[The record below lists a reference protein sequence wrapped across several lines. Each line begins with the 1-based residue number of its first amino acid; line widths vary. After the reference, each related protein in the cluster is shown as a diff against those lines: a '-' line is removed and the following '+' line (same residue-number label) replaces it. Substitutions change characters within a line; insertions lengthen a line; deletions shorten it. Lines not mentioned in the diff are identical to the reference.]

1 MMSEHSATHDSSTP
15 TEGPLAGV
23 VVADFS
29 RVLAG
34 PYCTMLL
41 ADLGATVIK
50 VEAPSGDETRTW
62 KPPMREGI
70 STYYLSVNRNKRSMV
85 LDLTEATDLQTAYDL
100 LDRADVFIENF
111 KAGGL
116 QKFGLDPDSVAKR
129 WPHLVHASI
138 TGFGTAGGAKMPGY
152 DLLVQAMSGM
162 MSLTGEPDGDPQRSG
177 VAIFDIMTGLHAA
190 VAILAG
196 LREKDRSGLGQHAA
210 LNLFSSALSGLANQS
225 GGYAAAG
232 NVPTRMGNDHP
243 SLFPYGPFHASDG
256 PLIICC
262 GNDAQFSR
270 LVTALGTPDLATDP
284 RFETMSQ
291 RNANR
296 EELRVL
302 LEEALAADT
311 AENWA
316 DVLGNVGLP
325 CGPILGI
332 DGGVQLAEDLGLNP
346 IVTMTDEN
354 NRERI
359 VPVIANPMS
368 FSRSPISYRHLP
380 PELGDS
386 HDWALEFI
394 RTTEPK
400 NPHHH
405 TES

>member
-1 MMSEHSATHDSSTP
+1 
-15 TEGPLAGV
+15 
-23 VVADFS
+23 
-29 RVLAG
+29 
-34 PYCTMLL
+34 
-41 ADLGATVIK
+41 
-50 VEAPSGDETRTW
+50 
-62 KPPMREGI
+62 MREGI

-85 LDLTEATDLQTAYDL
+85 LDLTEAADLQTAYDL

-116 QKFGLDPDSVAKR
+116 KKFGLDPDSVAQR

-232 NVPTRMGNDHP
+232 NFPTRMGNDHP

-270 LVTALGTPDLATDP
+270 LVTALGTPDLASDP
-284 RFETMSQ
+284 RFATMSQ

-316 DVLGNVGLP
+316 DVFGNVGLP

-354 NRERI
+354 NPEHT

-405 TES
+405 TGS